1 MSSAGG
7 APLPAVRLPA
17 PPPAAPPL
25 IDPVLDAMFRGW
37 AAAANAPLPLPVAS
51 VAALPLSVAAPSA
64 TAKAGTFTLKL
75 EGQLDKFS
83 PQAEETMLA
92 RLAAHGGVHPS
103 QLVVLSR
110 RAGSV
115 ILEVAVMHSAD
126 EPLAAASFLRAVQA
140 ASTEELSKAIGV
152 PVLAVHCEFVN
163 TEPASEATEVTA
175 AAATAATASAARVAA
190 VPLPSPLAVSGVV
203 SGVNEQRRS
212 AALSVESPKLE
223 TTLVSRGPVASS
235 RAEPARPLAPS
246 SEAPISALAPGLEA
260 PISALAPSS
269 EAPISALAPSSEAPI
284 APLSSA
290 CPGMAAYLSNHAA
303 SPPQPA
309 GARAGA
315 AASTSLHPSSPLLG
329 APSRDLPPRPTGSRT
344 ATTAGGGSAATA
356 APTLAVIGTVAAAA
370 PFTYS
375 PSSLIHP
382 STWPAA
388 GGAGAA
394 TGRGSFVSHARDGA
408 GAATGRGSFVN
419 HARDG
424 ASLALV
430 ADAPPSVPD
439 AAAPAPADLAAVDA
453 ADPAAAASA
462 PDRLGEGN
470 GPAAPD
476 ERAPSRAHALLTS
489 TDTQRSPNGSLTV
502 AATETQALRRRQQRL
517 YVRIVILFGA
527 LLLVFSM
534 VLATVARHLEPGA
547 VPSAAF
553 SWARANLEHVDA
565 ATVATAGRE
574 AAADDERAPS
584 ARHGARATA
593 RTHATSGGSDARG
606 QSGRRAPKQVPP
618 SPKPT
623 PPPSRPPPPSQPPP
637 QPQRPPT
644 QPQQPQARASEGTAK
659 AQQPT
664 PAESGRPAASPREAS
679 ARDGAGRPSPSTG
692 ERNGFTEAFPR
703 RRLLRTARV
712 LLSDMRTWY
721 SWSL

>member
-1 MSSAGG
+1 M
-7 APLPAVRLPA
+7 RLPA

-37 AAAANAPLPLPVAS
+37 AAAANAPLPLPVA
-51 VAALPLSVAAPSA
+51 A
-64 TAKAGTFTLKL
+64 TAKAGTFTLKAGTLTLKL

-190 VPLPSPLAVSGVV
+190 VPLPSPLAVAGVV

-329 APSRDLPPRPTGSRT
+329 APSRDLPPRPTGTRT

-430 ADAPPSVPD
+430 ADALPSVPD
-439 AAAPAPADLAAVDA
+439 AADPVPADLAAVDA
-453 ADPAAAASA
+453 ADPPAAASA

-476 ERAPSRAHALLTS
+476 EHAPSRAHALPAATES
-489 TDTQRSPNGSLTV
+489 QRSPHGYPTV

-606 QSGRRAPKQVPP
+606 QSGRRAPKKVPP

-664 PAESGRPAASPREAS
+664 PAESERPAASPREAS

-692 ERNGFTEAFPR
+692 ERHGFTEAFPR
-703 RRLLRTARV
+703 RRLLRTVRV